1 MLPFNSCDKWPSSDT
16 FQGHSSP
23 DKEKGSE
30 AFYIASTDQ
39 QDALLRLC
47 MENSTICCPCGDTC
61 NMTDHTIIHSVAE
74 DEEEGHTT
82 CKYTWTMQ
90 EDISLQPQVYVIIK
104 WNCWLP
110 LGKYTHFKIDPN
122 KGEIVLSLNK
132 ILGISVPCLIVIASV
147 FTLINVARRRLLK
160 NRRCG
165 NQLPIPEERPL
176 LNTHPKGSETE
187 CINPSQ
193 VENHSDLEEPHE
205 QVVKAITN
213 INTVITQ
220 AINQEPSLESI
231 QVPSPENEQI
241 EYPTQCT
248 Y

>member
-16 FQGHSSP
+16 FQGHSLP

-90 EDISLQPQVYVIIK
+90 EDISLQPQVYVINK

-110 LGKYTHFKIDPN
+110 LDKYTHFKIAPRDI
-122 KGEIVLSLNK
+122 GLSLYE
-132 ILGISVPCLIVIASV
+132 ILGISVVCLIVIALM
-147 FTLINVARRRLLK
+147 FKLLIVTGRHLLK
-160 NRRCG
+160 NRHCG
-165 NQLPIPEERPL
+165 NQFPIPEVRPL
-176 LNTHPKGSETE
+176 LNTHSEVSDIE

-220 AINQEPSLESI
+220 EINQEPSLESV
-231 QVPSPENEQI
+231 QMPSPENEQI
-241 EYPTQCT
+241 VFPTQCT
-248 Y
+248 